1 MVKLHKAGEKY
12 QRDKR
17 VEETTPFR
25 HTERYRS
32 GTRCPDCGLVFSG
45 AVWKKPE
52 PTSRGQFPSKP
63 CPACLLIRDGQIGG
77 MVRLSGDFA
86 LLHRQDLMNRIRNI
100 EKLSSLERPLERI
113 IKIEEKGEEIN
124 VAVTTE
130 HLAARIGKAI
140 RRDYGGT
147 LHLKYA
153 PEEKY
158 AVARWHRD
166 L

>member
-1 MVKLHKAGEKY
+1 MVKVNRAGEKY

-17 VEETTPFR
+17 VEERTPFR
-25 HTERYRS
+25 HSEKYRN
-32 GTRCPDCGLVFSG
+32 GTRCPDCGLVFTGS
-45 AVWKKPE
+45 VWKKPE
-52 PTSRGQFPSKP
+52 PTTEVESPSKP
-63 CPACLLIRDGQIGG
+63 CPACLLVRDGKIGG
-77 MVRLSGDFA
+77 MVQLSGDFA
-86 LLHRQDLMNRIRNI
+86 SLHRQDLMNRIRNV
-100 EKLSSLERPLERI
+100 ERLSSVERPLERI
-113 IKIEEKGEEIN
+113 IRIDEKDEGIS
-124 VAVTTE
+124 VSVTTE

-140 RRDYGGT
+140 QRDYGGT

>member
-1 MVKLHKAGEKY
+1 MVKLHKAGERF

-17 VEETTPFR
+17 VEEKTPFR
-25 HTERYRS
+25 HTEKYRI

-45 AVWKKPE
+45 SVWKKPE
-52 PTSRGQFPSKP
+52 PTSGGQFPSKP
-63 CPACLLIRDGQIGG
+63 CPACLLVRDGQIGG
-77 MVRLSGDFA
+77 IVQLSGNFA
-86 LLHRQDLMNRIRNI
+86 AVHRQDLMNRIRNV
-100 EKLSSLERPLERI
+100 EKVSSLERPLERI
-113 IKIEEKGEEIN
+113 IKIDETGDEIS

-140 RRDYGGT
+140 QRDYGGE
-147 LHLKYA
+147 LQLKYA

-158 AVARWHRD
+158 AIARWHRD